1 MTLNTESLLLS
12 RSDVKQCIDMA
23 EVVTIVDAVFKAHGE
38 GKVVMPAKITLD
50 MSSLGIHNYMIPMPA
65 YVEPAGM
72 YGIKWAGGFIDN
84 PSQYDLP
91 FVMATLTLNDPQ
103 TGIPLAM
110 MDAMEITNM
119 RTGASAAVAARHL
132 ARPDSEVVTFI
143 GCGDQAS
150 TSLQALNEVFDLR
163 EIRAVDI
170 NPKAGKRL
178 VEEGSDLG
186 IEGHVIEDNE
196 EAVRGADIIVTATT
210 AAEPLVM
217 KDWVTPGTF
226 IGKLGSYQEL
236 DDELTLNAS
245 KIVVDHREQNEHR
258 GELVHLFDDGRITQE
273 DIYGELGEIVAGTLP
288 GRDEESEVIVAAL
301 IGMGT
306 EDVAVGAAVLKRAR
320 ELGIGKRFDFLA

>member
-1 MTLNTESLLLS
+1 MSTESILLS
-12 RSDVKQCIDMA
+12 RSDVRQCIDMA
-23 EVVTIVDAVFKAHGE
+23 EVVAIVDAVFKAHGE

-50 MSSLGIHNYMIPMPA
+50 MSSLGIHSWMNSMPA
-65 YVEPAGM
+65 YVEPVGM
-72 YGIKWAGGFIDN
+72 YGLKWAGGFIDN

-110 MDAMEITNM
+110 MDAMEVTNM
-119 RTGASAAVAARHL
+119 RTGASAAVAARYL

-143 GCGDQAS
+143 GCGAQAS

-170 NPKAGKRL
+170 DPKAGERL

-186 IEGHVIEDNE
+186 IEGRVIKDNE

-217 KDWVTPGTF
+217 KDWVAPGTF

-236 DDELTLNAS
+236 DDELTLSAS
-245 KIVVDHREQNEHR
+245 RLVVDHREQNEHR
-258 GELVHLFDDGRITQE
+258 GELVHLLEEGRITQE

-288 GRDEESEVIVAAL
+288 GRDQESEIIVAAL